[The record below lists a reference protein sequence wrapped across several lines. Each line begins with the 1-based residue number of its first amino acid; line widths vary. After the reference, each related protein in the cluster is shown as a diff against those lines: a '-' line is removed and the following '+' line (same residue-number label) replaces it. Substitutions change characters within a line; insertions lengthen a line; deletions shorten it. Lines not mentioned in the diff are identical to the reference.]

1 MPALG
6 EQVSWSLTTVRLLLT
21 GWKVQHSNS
30 APSGSGISRMQRPSS
45 EAQMRMV
52 ASREVDT
59 RMSLER
65 DQAKSET
72 PRVWPRSTWSTVG
85 GAGTSWH
92 REMLPSSEQQARR
105 CRSSLAKRTLG
116 TANAKEPFVG
126 VNTFTEHK
134 EGEPQQRTF
143 LG

>member
-1 MPALG
+1 
-6 EQVSWSLTTVRLLLT
+6 
-21 GWKVQHSNS
+21 
-30 APSGSGISRMQRPSS
+30 
-45 EAQMRMV
+45 MRMV

-92 REMLPSSEQQARR
+92 REMLPSREQQARR

-134 EGEPQQRTF
+134 EQ
-143 LG
+143 

>member
-1 MPALG
+1 M
-6 EQVSWSLTTVRLLLT
+6 RLLLT
-21 GWKVQHSNS
+21 GWKVQQSSS
-30 APSGSGISRMQRPSS
+30 ALSGSGISRMQRPSS

-52 ASREVDT
+52 ASSEVDT

-72 PRVWPRSTWSTVG
+72 PRVWPRSTRSTVG

-92 REMLPSSEQQARR
+92 SEMLPSSEQQARR

-116 TANAKEPFVG
+116 TARPRS
-126 VNTFTEHK
+126 H
-134 EGEPQQRTF
+134 
-143 LG
+143 L

>member
-1 MPALG
+1 
-6 EQVSWSLTTVRLLLT
+6 
-21 GWKVQHSNS
+21 
-30 APSGSGISRMQRPSS
+30 
-45 EAQMRMV
+45 MRMV

-92 REMLPSSEQQARR
+92 SEMLPSSEQQAKR

-116 TANAKEPFVG
+116 TANAKEPFEG
-126 VNTFTEHK
+126 VNILTEHK
-134 EGEPQQRTF
+134 KWYPPQRAF
-143 LG
+143 LGSQRQL